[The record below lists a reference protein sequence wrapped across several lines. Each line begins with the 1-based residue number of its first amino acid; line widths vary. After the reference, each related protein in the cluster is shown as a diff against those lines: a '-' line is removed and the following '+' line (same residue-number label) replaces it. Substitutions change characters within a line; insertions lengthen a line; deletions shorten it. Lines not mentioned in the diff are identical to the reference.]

1 MARTRQTAR
10 KSTGGKAPRKQL
22 NTKAARKNAPK
33 QGGIMSFQRKL
44 TAKQKA
50 EKTAYN
56 IGLKKL
62 EKDRKHLLD
71 LIEKGGKRNNASHYY
86 TISFNIV
93 NDNLIC
99 FHIFHF
105 VYLI

>member
-1 MARTRQTAR
+1 MACTRQTAR

-33 QGGIMSFQRKL
+33 EGGITSFPRKL

-50 EKTAYN
+50 EKSAYN

-62 EKDRKHLLD
+62 EEDRKHLLD
-71 LIEKGGKRNNASHYY
+71 LIKKGKKKK
-86 TISFNIV
+86 
-93 NDNLIC
+93 
-99 FHIFHF
+99 
-105 VYLI
+105 